1 MSRIIGIDLGTTN
14 SVVAVMDSGMTL
26 VVADATGE
34 RITPSVV
41 FFPSEGPP
49 LVGMPAN
56 RQRALEAQ
64 RTVYSAKR
72 FMGKRG
78 HEISQEEMVVTYPV
92 EGQGDGPVTFPI
104 DGRSL
109 APENVAAEILK
120 KLRQD
125 AQAFLGEEVTRAVIT
140 VPAYFNDAQ
149 RNATKRA
156 GELAGFTVERIIN
169 EPTAAALAYGLGQE
183 LNNRIAVYDFGGGTF
198 DISILEVKDGV
209 FKVLSTCGNTRLGGD
224 DIDARIVGYLERQIS
239 QAAHGDLLAQPHVI
253 ARLREAAEEAKKV
266 LSDATETEIS
276 LPFLGPD
283 FSFTHT
289 LSRSTLDDLM
299 RVVVEQTRRPCIQAL
314 GDAHVD
320 PDDLGAVLLVG
331 GSTRIP
337 MVRDLVQSVFGRTPD
352 TSINPD
358 EAVAVGAATQAAILE
373 GHHNDLLLLDV
384 TPLSLGIETYG
395 GLMNVIIPRN
405 TTIPTKAGESFTTA
419 VDNQRSV
426 SIRVLQGEREMA
438 NDNWE
443 LGKFLLEGVDPAPA
457 GVPRIGVQFT
467 IDADGILHVLA
478 RDQLT
483 GREKT
488 VRMKSTVDLPEE
500 KVDEMVQDSIR
511 RAQEDMAK
519 RALVEA
525 QVKAKNLIQA
535 VAAGMAQF
543 ADRLTPDE
551 RDHVNTAVA
560 VLKNEVSAECSA
572 RAINEAYKAVDE
584 ATSRLAGLMYE
595 EAVRRG
601 AAVAQDGEPRNG

>member
-14 SVVAVMDSGMTL
+14 SVVAVMDSGMNL
-26 VVADATGE
+26 VVADPSGQ

-41 FFPSEGPP
+41 SFPIEGPP
-49 LVGMPAN
+49 LVGTPAN
-56 RQRALEAQ
+56 RQRALESQ
-64 RTVYSAKR
+64 RTIYSAKR

-78 HEISQEEMVVTYPV
+78 HEISQEEMVVNFPV

-104 DGRSL
+104 DGRPI
-109 APENVAAEILK
+109 APEDVAAEILK
-120 KLRQD
+120 KLRKD
-125 AQAFLGEEVTRAVIT
+125 AEAFLGEAVTRAVIT

-156 GELAGFTVERIIN
+156 GELAGLTVERIIN
-169 EPTAAALAYGLGQE
+169 EPTAAALAYGIGQE
-183 LNNRIAVYDFGGGTF
+183 LNTRIAVYDFGGGTF
-198 DISILEVKDGV
+198 DISILEVKEGV

-224 DIDARIVGYLERQIS
+224 DIDACVVAHLAKQIRQAGHAELLE
-239 QAAHGDLLAQPHVI
+239 QPQVT
-253 ARLREAAEEAKKV
+253 ARLREAAELAKQA
-266 LSDATETEIS
+266 LSTATETEIS

-283 FSFTHT
+283 FSFAHI
-289 LSRSTLDDLM
+289 LSRSTLEALM
-299 RVVVEQTRRPCIQAL
+299 RGVVEQTRRPCIQAL
-314 GDAHVD
+314 GDARVD
-320 PDDLGAVLLVG
+320 PADLGAVLLVG

-337 MVRDLVQSVFGRTPD
+337 MVRALVESVFGQTAD

-483 GREKT
+483 GHEKT

-500 KVDEMVQDSIR
+500 KVDEMVKESIR
-511 RAQEDMAK
+511 RAQEDMAQ
-519 RALVEA
+519 RAIVEA

-535 VAAGMAQF
+535 VEAGMVRF
-543 ADRLTPDE
+543 GDRLTPDE
-551 RDHVNTAVA
+551 RDQINASVTA
-560 VLKNEVSAECSA
+560 LKGEVSEETSA
-572 RAINEAYKAVDE
+572 RAINEAYKSVDE
-584 ATSRLAGLMYE
+584 ATTRLAGLMYE
-595 EAVRRG
+595 EAVRQG
-601 AAVAQDGEPRNG
+601 VAAQQGDATID

>member
-1 MSRIIGIDLGTTN
+1 MTRIIGIDLGTTN

-26 VVADATGE
+26 VVADASGQ

-41 FFPSEGPP
+41 FFPVEGPP
-49 LVGMPAN
+49 LVGTPAN
-56 RQRALEAQ
+56 RQRALESQ
-64 RTVYSAKR
+64 RTIYSAKR

-92 EGQGDGPVTFPI
+92 EGRGDGPVSFPM
-104 DGRSL
+104 DGRSI
-109 APENVAAEILK
+109 APEDVAAEILK
-120 KLRQD
+120 KLRKD
-125 AQAFLGEEVTRAVIT
+125 AEDFLGEAVTRAVIT
-140 VPAYFNDAQ
+140 APAYFNDAQ

-156 GELAGFTVERIIN
+156 GELAGLTVERIIN

-183 LNNRIAVYDFGGGTF
+183 LNTRIAVYDFGGGTF
-198 DISILEVKDGV
+198 DISILEVKEGI

-224 DIDARIVGYLERQIS
+224 DIDACVVAHLAKQIRD
-239 QAAHGDLLAQPHVI
+239 AGHGELLNQPQVT
-253 ARLREAAEEAKKV
+253 ARLREAAEAAKQA
-266 LSDATETEIS
+266 LSNAAETEVS
-276 LPFLGPD
+276 LPFLGPE
-283 FSFTHT
+283 FSFAHI
-289 LSRSTLDDLM
+289 LSRTTLEALM
-299 RVVVEQTRRPCIQAL
+299 RGVVEQTRRPCIQAL
-314 GDAHVD
+314 GDARVD
-320 PDDLGAVLLVG
+320 PADLGAVLLVG

-337 MVRDLVQSVFGRTPD
+337 MVRALVESIFAQSAD

-500 KVDEMVQDSIR
+500 KVDEMVKESIR
-511 RAQEDMAK
+511 RAQEDMVQ

-525 QVKAKNLIQA
+525 QVKAKSLIQA
-535 VAAGMAQF
+535 VEAGMVQF
-543 ADRLTPDE
+543 GDRLTPDE
-551 RDHVNTAVA
+551 RDQINASVIA
-560 VLKNEVSAECSA
+560 LKGEVSNETSP
-572 RAINEAYKAVDE
+572 RAISDAYKSVDE
-584 ATSRLAGLMYE
+584 ATTRLARLMYE
-595 EAVRRG
+595 EAIRQG
-601 AAVAQDGEPRNG
+601 AAAHHADTMSE